1 MEKLG
6 LVALAILMVGCTK
19 IIEVEK
25 IKEVKM
31 GTYTGTYPTEDVRVM
46 WQSCFAGH
54 QQARRV
60 PPQVAAIICD
70 CVADQT
76 RVDFKRDD
84 IQAIYGLNPQGNSDN
99 KSNADMVKYWTKANY
114 DCEMKTKIKLQKL
127 LPQQSSLTL
136 EKSI

>member
-1 MEKLG
+1 MKYL
-6 LVALAILMVGCTK
+6 LIILAMFIASCTK
-19 IIEVEK
+19 IVEVEK

-46 WQSCFAGH
+46 WQSCFMGH

-60 PPQVAAIICD
+60 PPQIAMLICD

-76 RVDFKRDD
+76 RVDWKRDD
-84 IQAIYGLNPQGNSDN
+84 IQAIYGLNAHGNSDN

-114 DCEMKTKIKLQKL
+114 DCEMKTKVKLQEQF
-127 LPQQSSLTL
+127 QQSSLTL